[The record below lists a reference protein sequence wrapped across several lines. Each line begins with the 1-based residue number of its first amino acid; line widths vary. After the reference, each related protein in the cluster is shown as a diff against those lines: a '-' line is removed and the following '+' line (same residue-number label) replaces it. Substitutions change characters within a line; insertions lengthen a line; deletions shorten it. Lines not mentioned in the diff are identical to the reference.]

1 MCKHVSLRNE
11 TSIIVNKLYSN
22 SVQHARL
29 CFVEVYI
36 IFSEVFFINMTP
48 TFKRWSK
55 DNEFLK
61 LYEVNVPVRYR
72 CRHAYI
78 EAFRNQLYKKV
89 LPYNFVSSQ

>member
-1 MCKHVSLRNE
+1 MCQHVSLRNG

-48 TFKRWSK
+48 TFKR
-55 DNEFLK
+55 
-61 LYEVNVPVRYR
+61 
-72 CRHAYI
+72 
-78 EAFRNQLYKKV
+78 
-89 LPYNFVSSQ
+89 